1 MTISDEWHIPEK
13 QPFKDLVRG
22 WEGWP
27 APWLAGQAPQELP
40 LPACVDRPPG
50 ARGRNTASWMKVDET
65 YSVPC
70 LWFFFQGNLRYWLK
84 EAECRDQY
92 SVIFESG
99 DHTSIFW
106 NDVKD
111 PVSIEERAVGI
122 RCPWGLTLSFR
133 SRKPGTRA
141 WFSVM
146 FFQTASLRTTSFAL
160 LVLK

>member
-1 MTISDEWHIPEK
+1 MSGIFQRNNLSKTWYVDGK
-13 QPFKDLVRG
+13 
-22 WEGWP
+22 
-27 APWLAGQAPQELP
+27 AGQP
-40 LPACVDRPPG
+40 LGSRGKPLRGCRCQPVSIRPPG
-50 ARGRNTASWMKVDET
+50 ARGRNTASGMKVDET

-70 LWFFFQGNLRYWLK
+70 LWFFFQGNLRYWLE

-99 DHTSIFW
+99 DRTSIFW

-122 RCPWGLTLSFR
+122 RCPWGLNLSFR
-133 SRKPGTRA
+133 SRKLGTRA